1 MRRPGGM
8 YARWQA
14 GLSAPRFLSDEAEKA
29 ESAAACCKNNGL
41 LLPDFSNPYG

>member
-1 MRRPGGM
+1 MS
-8 YARWQA
+8 ACWWCW
-14 GLSAPRFLSDEAEKA
+14 LSASLSLSDKAKKA